1 MKSVTKENFKED
13 LNELVDVENQ
23 KQMNLAILF
32 ENSLSNSKEI
42 RLTEFKDGLYVQ
54 ANYYNSLE
62 KYQTEIDKLVE
73 QYKQQ
78 LDKLFDV
85 CSTRYVNIQRELS
98 AALQSEIIAVTNIS
112 INKQNLEK
120 AIELNN
126 AEQIRYY
133 TNKINASIQKKL
145 NYETVVAECNDRLE
159 ACIEQIS
166 DFSEKI
172 KINKEL
178 NVTEKKPNKI
188 LEFFNNLIKRF
199 NRKKNFENYV
209 LKPSEDHIVQLTG
222 EVEKSIGTLYNQIFE
237 FALQME
243 DNKNK
248 INKAYKAMMEA

>member
-1 MKSVTKENFKED
+1 MTTITKDNFKED
-13 LNELVDVENQ
+13 LKELVDVENQ

-62 KYQTEIDKLVE
+62 RYKTEIENLVE
-73 QYKQQ
+73 QYKKQ

-98 AALQSEIIAVTNIS
+98 AALQSEVIVVTNIS

-120 AIELNN
+120 AIEENDS
-126 AEQIRYY
+126 EKIHYY

-145 NYETVVAECNDRLE
+145 NYETIVAECNDRLE
-159 ACIEQIS
+159 ECIEQIS
-166 DFSEKI
+166 DFSDKI
-172 KINKEL
+172 KINEKL
-178 NVTEKKPNKI
+178 DVTTKKKSKI
-188 LEFFNNLIKRF
+188 LEFFNNLIKKL

-222 EVEKSIGTLYNQIFE
+222 EVEKSIGILYNQIFE

-243 DNKNK
+243 DNKSK
-248 INKAYKAMMEA
+248 INSAFNAMMGA

>member
-126 AEQIRYY
+126 GEQIRYY

-145 NYETVVAECNDRLE
+145 NYETIVAECNDRLE

-178 NVTEKKPNKI
+178 NITEKKQNKI
-188 LEFFNNLIKRF
+188 LEFLNNLIKRF
-199 NRKKNFENYV
+199 NKKKNFENYV